1 MPIKVLILE
10 DDMIWRTLYR
20 LLLEK
25 DTDVEIIAEFE
36 TAEEALRQIPR
47 LCPDVA
53 VVDLSLP
60 GMRGEE
66 FAKRLKEYP
75 AIKVI
80 IVTAHDPAY
89 VASLQLQE
97 MSVVDKTYSNELL
110 QKIKAIGAKQQIGV
124 STAEKRR

>member
-1 MPIKVLILE
+1 MPIKVMILE
-10 DDMIWRTLYR
+10 DDAVWRTLYR
-20 LLLEK
+20 LLLGS
-25 DTDVEIIAEFE
+25 DADLEIIAEFE

-47 LCPDVA
+47 LRPDVA

-60 GMRGEE
+60 GMTGQD
-66 FAKRLKEYP
+66 FAERLKEYP

-97 MSVVDKTYSNELL
+97 MSIVDKAYSNELL
-110 QKIKAIGAKQQIGV
+110 QKIKAVGARQQ
-124 STAEKRR
+124 